1 MLPHRRHRKS
11 ASATQDSPS
20 RSPGGFSSI
29 FNSRRRWGKATRETN
44 NPDTLLPTTF
54 STKQLDRTSIN
65 CNSFLMG
72 GHYYPGKDKKRRHMR
87 RKTLWYK
94 LFCSSPWKRTLSFFI
109 TSYLAFFYG
118 LVPLGEWLV
127 QVGSWM
133 SPGGN
138 HGSNTNWLQYDST
151 LEIPPLRNEQLER
164 LQVESERS
172 RLQFGSPQRNRL
184 RLDILEEI
192 VPKWYHRND
201 MVNSAS
207 RKDEA
212 ENGKGKRPTST
223 KKEKTHSHQKKGEK
237 IEKSPSKRGAAK
249 PHNSSL
255 DHPSQH
261 SSMDS
266 NKEDE
271 RRLNEVRITNNSE
284 YPFRKLE
291 NMDSYAAKYT
301 SCSSGTTAEVMTTLV
316 VQTSISRLW
325 IMNESCSRWKDP
337 IIAVVF
343 VPDDE
348 RVPKVKLHCPN
359 VQLIFYEAT
368 EEESAKKA
376 YPVNRLRNIGLDAVK
391 TSHVLMVDVDF
402 LPSQDLDGRI
412 REVLEDQVELQ
423 DDRQALVVPAFERI
437 PPEPC
442 TTEESCTKYLQS
454 DDSFLPHSFE
464 DLQGC
469 VKRRECQPFQS
480 SVSWDSHS
488 STQSKEWIQRNW
500 YIGEEQHILRSV
512 ECFHSARYEPY
523 VVLQW
528 CHTSLLPGEKSIPK
542 APYYDERFHGY
553 GKNKIELVSHLRKT
567 GYRFRIL
574 PEGFIIHNPH
584 PESAIKE
591 EWIDVGGSDLHAS
604 MDKLYAKFMAQLDHK
619 YKEFHDTMTKI
630 CKRPQ

>member
-1 MLPHRRHRKS
+1 
-11 ASATQDSPS
+11 
-20 RSPGGFSSI
+20 
-29 FNSRRRWGKATRETN
+29 
-44 NPDTLLPTTF
+44 
-54 STKQLDRTSIN
+54 
-65 CNSFLMG
+65 
-72 GHYYPGKDKKRRHMR
+72 MR

-109 TSYLAFFYG
+109 ISYLAFFHG
-118 LVPLGEWLV
+118 LIPLGEWLM
-127 QVGSWM
+127 QVGSWI

-151 LEIPPLRNEQLER
+151 LEISPLRNEQLER

-201 MVNSAS
+201 KVDSAS
-207 RKDEA
+207 RNDEA
-212 ENGKGKRPTST
+212 VNGKGESPTAP
-223 KKEKTHSHQKKGEK
+223 KKEKARSHQEK
-237 IEKSPSKRGAAK
+237 DELIEKSLPKERASKLHNISQDYSSKR
-249 PHNSSL
+249 
-255 DHPSQH
+255 
-261 SSMDS
+261 SSMDP
-266 NKEDE
+266 NKKDE
-271 RRLNEVRITNNSE
+271 RRLQQVKMANDST
-284 YPFRKLE
+284 YPFRKLD

-301 SCSSGTTAEVMTTLV
+301 SCSSETTVEVKTTLV
-316 VQTSISRLW
+316 LQTSISRLW
-325 IMNESCSRWKDP
+325 ILNESCSRWKDP

-343 VPDDE
+343 VPTDE
-348 RVPKVKLHCPN
+348 KVPEATLHCSN

-376 YPVNRLRNIGLDAVK
+376 YPVNRLRNIGLDAVT
-391 TSHVLMVDVDF
+391 TSHVLVVDIDF

-412 REVLEDQVELQ
+412 REVLENQIELQ
-423 DDRQALVVPAFERI
+423 EDRQALVVPAFERI
-437 PPEPC
+437 PPKPC

-488 STQSKEWIQRNW
+488 STQSKEWIQRSW
-500 YIGEEQHILRSV
+500 YNGEEQNMLRSV

-528 CHTSLLPGEKSIPK
+528 CPTSPSPGEKSVPK

-567 GYRFRIL
+567 GYRFLIL

-591 EWIDVGGSDLHAS
+591 EWIDFGGSDLHAS
-604 MDKLYAKFMAQLDHK
+604 MDKLYAKFTAQLDHK

-630 CKRPQ
+630 CKRTQ